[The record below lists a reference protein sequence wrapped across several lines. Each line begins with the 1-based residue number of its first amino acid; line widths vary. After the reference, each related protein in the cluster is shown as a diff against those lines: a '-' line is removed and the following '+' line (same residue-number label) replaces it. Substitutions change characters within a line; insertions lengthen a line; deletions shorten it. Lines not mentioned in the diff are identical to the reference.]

1 MSLRRA
7 ARFSGVNPMTDRIFA
22 QRVPLTSG
30 RSPSRYSPGM
40 PRYTDRHAAAG
51 VRDALPGLETW
62 PSQYPGDYEVFITI
76 PEFTSICPK
85 TGLPDFATLT
95 VTYVPDRRCVE
106 LKSLKEYVAAYRS
119 LGIFNENVVNRVLG
133 DLVRA
138 LEPRRMAVRGV
149 FTPRGGIQT
158 TVEARFPR
166 TEARVEAGPPPP
178 TSSSRGSR
186 RRSPEPSSRRS
197 GSGGRPKAR

>member
-1 MSLRRA
+1 
-7 ARFSGVNPMTDRIFA
+7 
-22 QRVPLTSG
+22 
-30 RSPSRYSPGM
+30 M
-40 PRYTDRHAAAG
+40 PRYTDRHAASG
-51 VRDALPGLETW
+51 VKDALPALEAW
-62 PSQYPGDYEVFITI
+62 PSQFPGDYEVVITI

-85 TGLPDFATLT
+85 TGQPDFATLA

-106 LKSLKEYVAAYRS
+106 LKSLKEYVNAYREI
-119 LGIFNENVVNRVLG
+119 GIFNENVVNRVLA

-138 LEPRRMAVRGV
+138 LRPRRMAVKGV

-166 TEARVEAGPPPP
+166 AESAVEARPPAAI
-178 TSSSRGSR
+178 SSARPR

>member
-1 MSLRRA
+1 MA
-7 ARFSGVNPMTDRIFA
+7 
-22 QRVPLTSG
+22 
-30 RSPSRYSPGM
+30 
-40 PRYTDRHAAAG
+40 RYTDRHAASG
-51 VRDALPGLETW
+51 VRDALPKLETW
-62 PSQYPGDYEVFITI
+62 PSQYPSDYEIVITI

-106 LKSLKEYVAAYRS
+106 LKSLKRYVNAYRN

-133 DLVRA
+133 DLFRA
-138 LEPRRMAVRGV
+138 LRPRRMAVRGV

-166 TEARVEAGPPPP
+166 AEAGVAGATGAASV
-178 TSSSRGSR
+178 TSPRVSR
-186 RRSPEPSSRRS
+186 RRFPAGSSRRS
-197 GSGGRPKAR
+197 EAGGRPKAR

>member
-1 MSLRRA
+1 
-7 ARFSGVNPMTDRIFA
+7 
-22 QRVPLTSG
+22 
-30 RSPSRYSPGM
+30 M
-40 PRYTDRHAAAG
+40 PRYTDRHAASG

-62 PSQYPGDYEVFITI
+62 PSQYAAEYEVAITI

-106 LKSLKEYVAAYRS
+106 LRSLKEYVNAFRS

-158 TVEARFPR
+158 T
-166 TEARVEAGPPPP
+166 G
-178 TSSSRGSR
+178 
-186 RRSPEPSSRRS
+186 
-197 GSGGRPKAR
+197 